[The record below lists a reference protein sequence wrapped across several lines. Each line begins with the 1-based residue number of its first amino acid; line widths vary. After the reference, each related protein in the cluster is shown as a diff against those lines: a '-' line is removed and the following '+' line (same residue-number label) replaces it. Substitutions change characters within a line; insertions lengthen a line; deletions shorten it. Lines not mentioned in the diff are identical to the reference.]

1 MTAPNFVDNSLK
13 TVYQEKFGYL
23 VNEIQDAIVKFVA
36 EALRDDPKFNGYFKD
51 KFSEIADHY
60 GDCLK
65 VVNNAMSL
73 DGFVV
78 KNYPEV
84 VNAKLDG
91 VWVRSHWLEALDA
104 WPYRKISAAIDF
116 GFSDEDID
124 ELFRLHKE
132 GYFRTKI
139 ENLLE
144 DCNFHPE
151 CAMLRAHLY
160 NRSISVNDFTAQ
172 ESDFLEM
179 RIKELQ
185 AEHGIDDQRFKEIFD
200 KSPRGLVINYTLFAG
215 QNNYIS
221 FAKNEN
227 LTDVSVWCERFPEH
241 KRFLSRIEIMIE
253 DGKHGTNNMVDAYVP
268 QAVNG
273 LKAFLKSREI
283 DSDEF
288 TETLQMSLEE
298 IAKAS
303 LLGIR
308 DEVVAEA
315 NFNIDQNSRLQW
327 LAFNKVVDQYEK
339 IARQGRANAA
349 FEFVNY
355 RLTDKVLRAL
365 FSEGI
370 SRQLIADAYDIDV
383 NTLMSRFTADVI
395 KKHEDDLA
403 VWQMSKSFP
412 GDIVDAVADEIY
424 NTVVEYAH
432 SFALSM
438 LTQNNY
444 EPYLNAVEK
453 AAKDNIKLAQG
464 TITVDE
470 YVENNPATV
479 AEN

>member
-1 MTAPNFVDNSLK
+1 
-13 TVYQEKFGYL
+13 
-23 VNEIQDAIVKFVA
+23 
-36 EALRDDPKFNGYFKD
+36 
-51 KFSEIADHY
+51 
-60 GDCLK
+60 
-65 VVNNAMSL
+65 
-73 DGFVV
+73 
-78 KNYPEV
+78 
-84 VNAKLDG
+84 
-91 VWVRSHWLEALDA
+91 
-104 WPYRKISAAIDF
+104 
-116 GFSDEDID
+116 
-124 ELFRLHKE
+124 
-132 GYFRTKI
+132 
-139 ENLLE
+139 
-144 DCNFHPE
+144 
-151 CAMLRAHLY
+151 
-160 NRSISVNDFTAQ
+160 
-172 ESDFLEM
+172 
-179 RIKELQ
+179 
-185 AEHGIDDQRFKEIFD
+185 
-200 KSPRGLVINYTLFAG
+200 
-215 QNNYIS
+215 
-221 FAKNEN
+221 
-227 LTDVSVWCERFPEH
+227 
-241 KRFLSRIEIMIE
+241 
-253 DGKHGTNNMVDAYVP
+253 
-268 QAVNG
+268 
-273 LKAFLKSREI
+273 
-283 DSDEF
+283 
-288 TETLQMSLEE
+288 MSLEE